1 MSLNNRLKRLEQ
13 QEETG
18 RVYEIVFV
26 ASAEEAEQISKERN
40 YPPWQ
45 EGERPRFIIDDSGW
59 LEEWRKDYAELE
71 RQTSTN

>member
-40 YPPWQ
+40 YPPW
-45 EGERPRFIIDDSGW
+45 RPGDAIRFIYADDW
-59 LEEWRKDYAELE
+59 LPAWRKAADE
-71 RQTSTN
+71 S